1 LNSKLQDENNHFMYL
16 ERINIEY
23 KTYEPRL
30 RDLESKEEQVRVVME
45 DNKRFQEQSKEDKG
59 VIGQLREDLARVG
72 LELEQLLQSSKE
84 KQDTLTDLE
93 ARLQQTNFEKHRLK
107 DVIQGDD
114 EFYSIRNIVDK
125 IH

>member
-1 LNSKLQDENNHFMYL
+1 MYL